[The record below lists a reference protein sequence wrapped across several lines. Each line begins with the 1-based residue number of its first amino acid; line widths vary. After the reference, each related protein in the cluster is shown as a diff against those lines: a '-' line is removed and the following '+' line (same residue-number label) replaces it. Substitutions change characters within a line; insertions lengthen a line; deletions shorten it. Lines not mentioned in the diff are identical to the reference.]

1 MDVTWIV
8 LNNKDK
14 KDYDTDGHENNGV
27 KYKSLIICTVGKCEE
42 KIALKCLRRN
52 YCHVKD
58 TLMQISKAS
67 NIFVLIWKQRVEDF
81 TLKHLLLLEIYA
93 REICEKF
100 VYKYSEE

>member
-27 KYKSLIICTVGKCEE
+27 KYKSLIICTVEKCEE

-67 NIFVLIWKQRVEDF
+67 NTFRDICTWDMWKVCLQIFRRIEYVKN
-81 TLKHLLLLEIYA
+81 
-93 REICEKF
+93 
-100 VYKYSEE
+100 

>member
-1 MDVTWIV
+1 MDETWIV

-14 KDYDTDGHENNGV
+14 EDYDTDGHENNGV
-27 KYKSLIICTVGKCEE
+27 RYKSLIICTVGKCEE

-52 YCHVKD
+52 YCHVKG
-58 TLMQISKAS
+58 TVMQIWKSS
-67 NIFVLIWKQRVEDF
+67 NIFVLIWK
-81 TLKHLLLLEIYA
+81 HLLLFEICP